1 MVISCA
7 SRQFLAITKNW
18 KGPDFM
24 LRVKHLAI
32 PVWYMVSTPSNTT
45 WGNTTEHRR
54 TAVHTS
60 REREQETDPGTNGQ
74 CVTDV
79 GKSPFA
85 SLFPTA
91 SHWNYNRMISAHTVL
106 EFRLGLMP
114 NTRHMCFAVYLSELS
129 CLYYSLYRE
138 RGFTNHIKI

>member
-1 MVISCA
+1 LCCESNIWLIYQSG
-7 SRQFLAITKNW
+7 I
-18 KGPDFM
+18 
-24 LRVKHLAI
+24 
-32 PVWYMVSTPSNTT
+32 STPSNTT
-45 WGNTTEHRR
+45 EHQR
-54 TAVHTS
+54 TAVHTKRE
-60 REREQETDPGTNGQ
+60 REREQESDPGTNGQ

-91 SHWNYNRMISAHTVL
+91 SQWNYNRMISTQTVL

-129 CLYYSLYRE
+129 CLYYILYKE